1 MSNALAIA
9 SVTRLLKDLLN
20 DTLVNGDITG
30 DIGTDVVVSA
40 LPLDRALEAGGESR
54 PSRLNLFLHRV
65 TTNAALAN
73 TDLPTRDLR
82 GGIVHRPRL
91 ALDLH
96 YLVTA
101 YAEQELHGEILL
113 GYAMEMFHE
122 TPVLARN
129 RVRAALQGNVNG
141 GVLPPAFQNT
151 DPARLADQIELIRIT
166 PETLSLD
173 DMSKV
178 WTAFQ
183 TQYRTSVGYMVSVV
197 LIERDQPVRRPL
209 PVLSRGSVDPDTGRD
224 EGVQVHPDLLP
235 ATSLIIGIAPPAN
248 RPAARLGDTLVISGH
263 RLDAGDAVVRFVEP
277 ETGAALELAPAAPP
291 TATRLEV
298 ALPAGAPLPA
308 ADPRSGTAT
317 DPGAWRVGSYFVD
330 LVLRS
335 GDESE
340 RVTNRLPLMLA
351 PRATPVAAADPGGTR
366 ITVDCE
372 PRIREVQVVSIV
384 AGQAESQP
392 IAPGGDVDQVSAVF
406 AGLVAGRVIP
416 VRLRVA
422 GVDSLVVDPSV
433 TPPRFEPSQLVTV
446 P

>member
-9 SVTRLLKDLLN
+9 SVTRLLQDLLN

-40 LPLDRALEAGGESR
+40 LPPDRALEAGGENA

-65 TTNAALAN
+65 ATNAALAN
-73 TDLPTRDLR
+73 TDLPTRDARSGLMR
-82 GGIVHRPRL
+82 RPRL

-96 YLVTA
+96 YLLTA

-141 GVLPPAFQNT
+141 GILPPAFQNT

-166 PETLSLD
+166 PEPFSID

-183 TQYRTSVGYMVSVV
+183 THYRTSVGYMVSVV
-197 LIERDQPVRRPL
+197 LIEREQPIRTPL
-209 PVLSRGSVDPDTGRD
+209 PVLSRGAVNPDTGRD
-224 EGVQVHPDLLP
+224 EGVRVYPDLFP
-235 ATSLIIGIAPPAN
+235 ATPLITSITPPDG
-248 RPAARLGDTLVISGH
+248 RPAARLGDVLVFSGH
-263 RLDAGDAVVRFVEP
+263 RLDAGDVLVRFVEP
-277 ETGAALELAPAAPP
+277 ETGAVLELAPIAGP
-291 TATRLEV
+291 TSNRLEV
-298 ALPAGAPLPA
+298 ALPGGAPLPP
-308 ADPRSGTAT
+308 ADPLSGTGA

-330 LVLRS
+330 VVLRAA
-335 GDESE
+335 GEPE
-340 RVTNRLPLMLA
+340 RVTNRLPLVVA
-351 PRATPVAAADPGGTR
+351 PRGTPAAAADPGGTR
-366 ITVDCE
+366 ITVGCQ
-372 PRIREVQVVSIV
+372 PQIRQSQAVAIV
-384 AGQAESQP
+384 AGQAESP
-392 IAPGGDVDQVSAVF
+392 LPALGGATDQVSTVF
-406 AGLVAGRVIP
+406 AGLVSGSVLPI
-416 VRLRVA
+416 RLRVA
-422 GVDSLVVDPSV
+422 GVDSLLIDPAA
-433 TPPRFEPSQLVTV
+433 TPPRFDPSQLVTI